1 MRRPDARDIRE
12 RAFEFACEVV
22 RLHREISGGN
32 GTVRVLSN
40 QLLRSG
46 TAIGANLEE
55 GKGGHSR
62 PDFIAKYTIALK
74 EARETHYWLRLLA
87 ACDLVPA
94 RRISPLVGEANEIV
108 AIITTIVKNTKGGKK
123 AESGAEQEPGG
134 VQD

>member
-1 MRRPDARDIRE
+1 M
-12 RAFEFACEVV
+12 V
-22 RLHREISGGN
+22 RLHREIGGGN

-40 QLLRSG
+40 QLLHSG

-94 RRISPLVGEANEIV
+94 RRIDPLVGEANEIV
-108 AIITTIVKNTKGGKK
+108 AVITTIVKNAKGGRKPDSD
-123 AESGAEQEPGG
+123 EEQEVEGG
-134 VQD
+134 SDS